1 MVKTQ
6 KRKRKI
12 MKKKGGYTAQ
22 QMNFQRIK
30 TEKAQKR
37 AEACERREK
46 ELQVALASASTGKQ
60 LPTELEK
67 NIASFMGGRR
77 KTRKRKRKTKRR
89 KRRKRKTKRRKR
101 RTRRRKMKGG
111 GYECL
116 DCLNEV
122 RELIRTSD
130 EIRNEILRYY
140 GKKDVGTNILKVIKR
155 MDNLVNKKL
164 YPLLLVLQDSEK
176 CRECFEK
183 QPRFNMS
190 EFNELLGLI
199 LGILEKGEIYNEK
212 EEKYV
217 KLSENTQGLVYLMR
231 QTMILL
237 NATEKHIRKKINVKD
252 MLRKRMED
260 RKKLLS
266 SPLERPE
273 SPIIDEILKNEGSLK
288 NLDKNPKIK
297 KMLDEEMKKMKL
309 SMSPIRIPSSDTPSS
324 ATASSATAS
333 TEESKPQ
340 TPPTPQG
347 MFKPIDTDSDSN

>member
-1 MVKTQ
+1 MVKTK
-6 KRKRKI
+6 KRK
-12 MKKKGGYTAQ
+12 Y
-22 QMNFQRIK
+22 
-30 TEKAQKR
+30 
-37 AEACERREK
+37 
-46 ELQVALASASTGKQ
+46 GKQ
-60 LPTELEK
+60 R
-67 NIASFMGGRR
+67 NI
-77 KTRKRKRKTKRR
+77 KTKRR
-89 KRRKRKTKRRKR
+89 KQRNIKTRRRKNKKR

-122 RELIRTSD
+122 RELIRTSE

-140 GKKDVGTNILKVIKR
+140 GKKDVGTNILKVIKS
-155 MDNLVNKKL
+155 MDNLVNKQL

-176 CRECFEK
+176 CRQCFEK
-183 QPRFNMS
+183 QPKFNMS

-309 SMSPIRIPSSDTPSS
+309 SMSPIRIPSSDT
-324 ATASSATAS
+324 AS

-340 TPPTPQG
+340 TPPTPKG

>member
-1 MVKTQ
+1 MVKTK
-6 KRKRKI
+6 KRK
-12 MKKKGGYTAQ
+12 Y
-22 QMNFQRIK
+22 
-30 TEKAQKR
+30 
-37 AEACERREK
+37 
-46 ELQVALASASTGKQ
+46 GKQ
-60 LPTELEK
+60 R
-67 NIASFMGGRR
+67 NI
-77 KTRKRKRKTKRR
+77 KTKRR
-89 KRRKRKTKRRKR
+89 KQRNIKTRRRKNKKG

-122 RELIRTSD
+122 RELIRTSE

-140 GKKDVGTNILKVIKR
+140 GKKDVGTNILKVIKS
-155 MDNLVNKKL
+155 MDNLVNKQL

-176 CRECFEK
+176 CRQCFEK
-183 QPRFNMS
+183 QPKFNMS

-309 SMSPIRIPSSDTPSS
+309 SMSPISTPISISSKKS
-324 ATASSATAS
+324 AS

-340 TPPTPQG
+340 TPPTPKG

>member
-1 MVKTQ
+1 MVKTK
-6 KRKRKI
+6 KRK
-12 MKKKGGYTAQ
+12 Y
-22 QMNFQRIK
+22 
-30 TEKAQKR
+30 
-37 AEACERREK
+37 
-46 ELQVALASASTGKQ
+46 GKQ
-60 LPTELEK
+60 R
-67 NIASFMGGRR
+67 NI
-77 KTRKRKRKTKRR
+77 KTKRR
-89 KRRKRKTKRRKR
+89 KQRKIKTRRRKNKKG

-122 RELIRTSD
+122 RELIRTSE

-140 GKKDVGTNILKVIKR
+140 GKKDVGTNILKVIKS
-155 MDNLVNKKL
+155 MDNLVNKQL

-176 CRECFEK
+176 CRQCFEK
-183 QPRFNMS
+183 EPKFNMS

-217 KLSENTQGLVYLMR
+217 KLSENTQGLVYLMK

-309 SMSPIRIPSSDTPSS
+309 SMSPISTPIRIPSSDTP
-324 ATASSATAS
+324 SSATAS

-340 TPPTPQG
+340 TPPTPKG

>member
-1 MVKTQ
+1 MVKTK
-6 KRKRKI
+6 KRK
-12 MKKKGGYTAQ
+12 Y
-22 QMNFQRIK
+22 
-30 TEKAQKR
+30 
-37 AEACERREK
+37 
-46 ELQVALASASTGKQ
+46 GKQ
-60 LPTELEK
+60 R
-67 NIASFMGGRR
+67 NI
-77 KTRKRKRKTKRR
+77 KTKRR
-89 KRRKRKTKRRKR
+89 KQRNIKTRCRKNKKR

-122 RELIRTSD
+122 RELIRTSE

-140 GKKDVGTNILKVIKR
+140 GKKDVGTNILKVIKS
-155 MDNLVNKKL
+155 MDNLVNKQL

-176 CRECFEK
+176 CRQCFEK
-183 QPRFNMS
+183 QPKFNMS

-309 SMSPIRIPSSDTPSS
+309 SMSPISTPISISSKKS
-324 ATASSATAS
+324 AS

-340 TPPTPQG
+340 TPPTPKG